1 MLVLLIAA
9 ACSAALP
16 GAASALQ
23 PALASRNVVID
34 PGPNIVGLD
43 GLSIARDGSGG
54 LVYVKDVA
62 GVAHVFVSKLV
73 GGVFASPQQVD
84 AGLAGPSS
92 QPVIAAGAD
101 GLLLAAFI
109 NGGTL
114 YVVESPGSGL
124 GFTAPAPLIGGAA
137 DPAISIS
144 NAGKAYLAFNVLGA
158 GGHDV
163 RAAYFVG
170 GRWALE
176 SAPLDAD
183 PADDAG
189 AGAGSPSVTS
199 AGDGVG
205 IVAWG
210 EAGHVYSRR
219 VWATA
224 PSVVFEQADMPSLGG
239 WSEVSA
245 DQASIGAGGDSSYAT
260 VAFHETFSNGSAT
273 QSRVLSR
280 RLHGS
285 QFDGLNQPDGL
296 TTPGGDGAREPGI
309 AVTEYGRGFVT
320 STRLQSNQLVAA
332 PLGTNDVLGPS
343 AGVNTIAN
351 AADPHAV
358 AAVAGL
364 FSTLV
369 AWQQSPGTAGPAEI
383 RARYAQ
389 QNSAL
394 GAEFV
399 ASDPSLGPTNAAD
412 GLVAGGDVAGN
423 AAIAWAQGTAGSE
436 AIVAAR
442 LFKPPGA
449 FSPSKSFRYATSAN
463 PLLSWSASSELWGAV
478 RYVVTVDGTDIAQS
492 TGTRVRFPTALA
504 DGPHTWQV
512 TAFNAGNAST
522 AAETAKV
529 WIDTVAPKVSL
540 KLTGIHRVGAVLHA
554 SVFYTDSPPP
564 EPRTDASGVAS
575 AQLKWGDGTSSKI
588 SHNKAHAYARPGRY
602 TVTVIVA
609 DRAGNKTKVTSSI
622 RIAPKPKPKP
632 KPPKHK
638 HKKGKK

>member
-1 MLVLLIAA
+1 MLVLLTATAGI
-9 ACSAALP
+9 AALP
-16 GAASALQ
+16 GAASAVQ

-34 PGPNIVGLD
+34 GPSPDIVGVD
-43 GLSIARDGSGG
+43 GLSIARDASGG

-73 GGVFASPQQVD
+73 AGAFASPQQVD

-92 QPVIAAGAD
+92 QPVIAAGGG
-101 GLLLAAFI
+101 GLLLIAFI

-114 YVVESPGSGL
+114 YVVESPGSAS
-124 GFTAPAPLIGGAA
+124 GFAAPAPMIGGAG

-189 AGAGSPSVTS
+189 SGTGRPSVTA

-219 VWATA
+219 VRGTA
-224 PSVVFEQADMPSLGG
+224 PSLVFEQADVPSLGNWG
-239 WSEVSA
+239 EVSA
-245 DQASIGAGGDSSYAT
+245 DQPSIGAGGDSSYAT
-260 VAFHETFSNGSAT
+260 VAFHETFSSAAAM

-285 QFDGLNQPDGL
+285 QFDGLDQPDGL
-296 TTPGGDGAREPGI
+296 TTPGGDSAGDPGV

-320 STRLQSNQLVAA
+320 SARVQSHELVAA
-332 PLGTNDVLGPS
+332 TLGTNDAIGPP
-343 AGVNTIAN
+343 AAVNTVAN
-351 AADPHAV
+351 GADPDAV
-358 AAVAGL
+358 PAVAGL

-383 RARYAQ
+383 RVRYAQ
-389 QNSAL
+389 QNSAF

-399 ASDPSLGPTNAAD
+399 ASDPTLGPTNATD
-412 GLVAGGDVAGN
+412 GLVAAGDIAGN
-423 AAIAWAQGTAGSE
+423 AAIVWAQGSSSSE

-442 LFKPPGA
+442 LFKAPGG

-463 PLLSWSASSELWGAV
+463 PLLSWSASSEFWGPV
-478 RYVVTVDGTDIAQS
+478 HYVVTVDGTDIALS
-492 TGTRVRFPTALA
+492 TGTRVRFPTGLA

-512 TAFNAGNAST
+512 TALNAGNGST
-522 AAETAKV
+522 AAKAATV
-529 WIDTVAPKVSL
+529 WVDTVAPKVSL
-540 KLTGIHRVGAVLHA
+540 KLTGIRRVGAVLHA
-554 SVFYTDSPPP
+554 SVSYTDSPPP
-564 EPRTDASGVAS
+564 EPRQSASGVAS
-575 AQLKWGDGTSSKI
+575 AQVKWGDGTSSKI
-588 SHNKAHAYARPGRY
+588 IHSEAHAYALPGRY
-602 TVTVIVA
+602 TLSVIVT
-609 DRAGNKTKVTSSI
+609 DRAGNKTKLTRPI
-622 RIAPKPKPKP
+622 RIAAKPKPKRKPAKP
-632 KPPKHK
+632 KR
-638 HKKGKK
+638 GKK